1 MAFDHEDTDALFE
14 NAILPVLK
22 AHDVVPVIINRR
34 EDNRDI
40 NNQIIEQLNTCDFC
54 ITDLTYA
61 RPSVYFEA
69 GYAQREVEVIYTVRS
84 DHLRMSQP
92 DELRVHFDL
101 QMKPLIQWSN
111 PDDKKFPEKLE
122 RRLTKT
128 VLRDWNI
135 TQRTSEREKKQR
147 EDFNHM
153 PLNERLVTIRK
164 GGLRILDKLGYS
176 SWAPLEGYIP
186 DTDRLSYRQMLR
198 YLDSFASFISGFRSK
213 RSLSVTTLRVK
224 ESLTLRVLR
233 DEFGYRFLRSQWV
246 PHLDGDKI
254 IEESRPVIK
263 SIEHH
268 VLCSIKAIPQA
279 RIMSAMPSLS
289 WDPSLQCYRANV
301 EWKYKG
307 SKRDKRK
314 KGWNTIEVTASV
326 PRSLFVYFID
336 GIQSIPEFDA
346 AMGVVAERIKS
357 NQPRG

>member
-22 AHDVVPVIINRR
+22 ANDVVPVIINRR

-40 NNQIIEQLNTCDFC
+40 NHQIIEQLNTCDFC

-84 DHLRMSQP
+84 DHLRTSQP

-122 RRLTKT
+122 HRLTKT

-135 TQRTSEREKKQR
+135 AQRTSEREKKQR

-153 PLNERLVTIRK
+153 PLNERLVAIRK
-164 GGLRILDKLGYS
+164 GGLRVIDKLGYS
-176 SWAPLEGYIP
+176 SWKPYIVYP
-186 DTDRLSYRQMLR
+186 SDASQLSYRQTLR
-198 YLDSFASFISGFRSK
+198 YLYSNRWFISTIRRK
-213 RSLSVTTLRVK
+213 LSLSVTTLRVQ
-224 ESLTLRVLR
+224 ESLPLTFLR
-233 DEFGYRFLRSQWV
+233 DEFGYRFLRSWRV
-246 PHLDGDKI
+246 TYLDGDKMVK
-254 IEESRPVIK
+254 ESMPVTK

-279 RIMSAMPSLS
+279 RIMSAMPSLR
-289 WDPSLQCYRANV
+289 WDPSLQCYRVNV
-301 EWKYKG
+301 GWKYEGQKFVKRRKG
-307 SKRDKRK
+307 SD
-314 KGWNTIEVTASV
+314 WIEVIIAVS
-326 PRSLFVYFID
+326 RSLFVHFIG

-346 AMGVVAERIKS
+346 AMGAVADRIK
-357 NQPRG
+357 NTKP